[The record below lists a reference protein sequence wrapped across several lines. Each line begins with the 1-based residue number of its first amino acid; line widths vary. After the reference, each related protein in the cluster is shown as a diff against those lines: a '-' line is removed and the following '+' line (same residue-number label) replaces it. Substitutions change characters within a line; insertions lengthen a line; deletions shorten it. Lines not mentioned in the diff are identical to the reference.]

1 MNFTAQIQHSE
12 ETFRK
17 LAQTQYNAYC
27 IPTKLIMLALSLAC
41 LYYGVTEAVGGFSL
55 ILLFIGCWM
64 IISMQLPV
72 KRNAEKMIELA
83 HGNFPHT
90 EYQFL
95 SEHILITGG
104 GEVVKLSYAEIY
116 ELLEDREYIYLF
128 LDKVSGYMIP
138 KASVKPEN
146 IAEFCLFLEEKTG
159 KQRNLVK
166 GLLSLNLGMLLRR
179 RKRS

>member
-17 LAQTQYNAYC
+17 LAQTQYDAYC
-27 IPTKLIMLALSLAC
+27 IPTKLMMLALSLAC
-41 LYYGVTEAVGGFSL
+41 LYCGMAEIAGGFSL

-64 IISMQLPV
+64 MISMRLPA

-95 SEHILITGG
+95 AGRIRITGG
-104 GEVVKLSYAEIY
+104 GEVVELGYAEIY
-116 ELLEDREYIYLF
+116 ELWEDREYVYLF
-128 LDKVSGYMIP
+128 LDKSSGYMVP
-138 KASVKPEN
+138 KASIKPN
-146 IAEFCLFLEEKTG
+146 DVADFCSFLEARAG
-159 KQRNLVK
+159 KKLHAVK
-166 GLLSLNLGMLLRR
+166 GLLSLNLRSLLR
-179 RKRS
+179 

>member
-17 LAQTQYNAYC
+17 LAQTQYDAYC
-27 IPTKLIMLALSLAC
+27 MPTKLMMLALSLAC
-41 LYYGVTEAVGGFSL
+41 LYCGIVEVAGGFSL

-64 IISMQLPV
+64 MISMQLPA

-95 SEHILITGG
+95 SEHIRITGG
-104 GEVVKLSYAEIY
+104 GEIVELSYTEIY
-116 ELLEDREYIYLF
+116 ELLEDKDYIYLF
-128 LDKVSGYMIP
+128 INKSSGYMFP
-138 KASVKPEN
+138 KDSIKPN
-146 IAEFCLFLEEKTG
+146 DVAGLYSFLEERTG
-159 KQRNLVK
+159 KKPHTMK
-166 GLLSLNLGMLLRR
+166 GLLSLNMRELFRR
-179 RKRS
+179 